1 MTGSDENLI
10 FFANLVL
17 AAERM
22 QRISNRDQV
31 HLVFFIYYILL
42 TVASHFLRSK
52 PLFFVPLWISKRKIE
67 GKAVDGTNS
76 FC

>member
-1 MTGSDENLI
+1 MCIFEGLTLSFSFLSGGKGVTGSDENLI

-31 HLVFFIYYILL
+31 HLIFVYYILY
-42 TVASHFLRSK
+42 F
-52 PLFFVPLWISKRKIE
+52 
-67 GKAVDGTNS
+67 TNS
-76 FC
+76 GISFPQK